1 MNLKDLYYFYDLS
14 NLQSF
19 TAVARK
25 NGVSQP
31 SISYAIKRLE
41 KEFHCQLLVHNPSH
55 RTFKLT
61 PQGDILL
68 RHVKKA
74 LPEIQGAQKE
84 ILRSLSSYNT
94 IGFPPLIIDYL
105 VRKEPA
111 FIENVSALRNIH
123 PIQEGSIELL
133 NLLSKG
139 ELDASFIGSLEPII
153 DKRFSVKTL
162 MTSDLYYI
170 LPSGHSLA
178 DKEAIAFSDVLN
190 ENFIILDEH
199 FVHLN
204 AFQHLNNQYHH
215 AATPFF
221 QTDDINLLKQ
231 LLRKKIGISLL
242 SEIAITKE
250 DKDLISIPMVKEER
264 MSLYVSLVTLKETN
278 LHPEVENFFQELLN

>member
-19 TAVARK
+19 TEVARK

-41 KEFHCQLLVHNPSH
+41 KEFHCQLLVHDPSH

-84 ILRSLSSYNT
+84 ILRSISPYDT

-105 VRKEPA
+105 IRKEPA
-111 FIENVSALRNIH
+111 FIENVSALQNIH

>member
-41 KEFHCQLLVHNPSH
+41 KEFHCQLLVHDPSH

-84 ILRSLSSYNT
+84 ILRSISPYDT

-133 NLLSKG
+133 NLLSMG
-139 ELDASFIGSLEPII
+139 ELDASFMGSLEPIK

-170 LPSGHSLA
+170 LPSGHALA

-199 FVHLN
+199 FVHLK

-231 LLRKKIGISLL
+231 LLRKKIGISIL

-264 MSLYVSLVTLKETN
+264 MSLYVSLLTLKENN

>member
-19 TAVARK
+19 TKVARK

-41 KEFHCQLLVHNPSH
+41 KEFHCQLLVHDPSH

-84 ILRSLSSYNT
+84 ILRSISPYDT

-133 NLLSKG
+133 DLLSKG

-199 FVHLN
+199 FVHLK

>member
-19 TAVARK
+19 TDVARK
-25 NGVSQP
+25 HEVSQP

-41 KEFHCQLLVHNPSH
+41 KEFHCQLIMHDPSH

-68 RHVKKA
+68 RHIKKV
-74 LPEIQGAQKE
+74 LPELQGAKKE
-84 ILRSLSSYNT
+84 ILRSISSYDT
-94 IGFPPLIIDYL
+94 IGFPPLIIDYI

-133 NLLSKG
+133 DLLSRG

-153 DKRFSVKTL
+153 DKRFSVKNL

-170 LPSGHSLA
+170 LPSGHPLA
-178 DKEAIAFSDVLN
+178 DKEAITFSDVIN
-190 ENFIILDEH
+190 EDFIILDEH
-199 FVHLN
+199 FVHLK
-204 AFQHLNNQYHH
+204 AFQHLNDQHHH

-221 QTDDINLLKQ
+221 QTDDVNLLKQ
-231 LLRKKIGISLL
+231 LLRKKVGISLL

-250 DKDLISIPMVKEER
+250 DKDLIAIPMVKNER
-264 MSLYVSLVTLKETN
+264 LTLYVSLITLKENN
-278 LHPEVENFFQELLN
+278 LHPKVLNFLKELFS

>member
-41 KEFHCQLLVHNPSH
+41 KEFHCQLLVHDPSH

-84 ILRSLSSYNT
+84 ILRSISPYDT

-133 NLLSKG
+133 DLLSKG

-199 FVHLN
+199 FVHLK
-204 AFQHLNNQYHH
+204 AFQHLNDYYHH

>member
-1 MNLKDLYYFYDLS
+1 M
-14 NLQSF
+14 
-19 TAVARK
+19 
-25 NGVSQP
+25 SQP

-41 KEFHCQLLVHNPSH
+41 KEFHCQLLVHDPSH

-74 LPEIQGAQKE
+74 LPEMQGAQKE

-111 FIENVSALRNIH
+111 FIENASALRNIH
-123 PIQEGSIELL
+123 PIQDGSIELL
-133 NLLSKG
+133 NLLSMG
-139 ELDASFIGSLEPII
+139 ELDASFMGSLEPII

-178 DKEAIAFSDVLN
+178 DKEAISFSDVLN

-199 FVHLN
+199 FVHLK
-204 AFQHLNNQYHH
+204 AFQHLNDYYHH

-250 DKDLISIPMVKEER
+250 DKDLIAIPMVKDER
-264 MSLYVSLVTLKETN
+264 MSLYVSLVTLKENN
-278 LHPEVENFFQELLN
+278 LHPEVENFFKELLN

>member
-41 KEFHCQLLVHNPSH
+41 KEFHCQLLVHDPSH

-74 LPEIQGAQKE
+74 LPEMQGAQKE

-170 LPSGHSLA
+170 LPSGHSLV

-199 FVHLN
+199 FVHLK
-204 AFQHLNNQYHH
+204 AFQHLNDHYHH

-264 MSLYVSLVTLKETN
+264 MSLYVSLLTLKETN

>member
-41 KEFHCQLLVHNPSH
+41 KEFHCQLLVHDPSH

-84 ILRSLSSYNT
+84 ILRSISPYDT

-133 NLLSKG
+133 DLLSKG

-162 MTSDLYYI
+162 ITSDLYYI

>member
-41 KEFHCQLLVHNPSH
+41 KEFHCQLLVHDPSH

-84 ILRSLSSYNT
+84 ILRSISPYDT

-111 FIENVSALRNIH
+111 FIENASALRNIH

>member
-41 KEFHCQLLVHNPSH
+41 KEFHCQLLVHDPSH

-84 ILRSLSSYNT
+84 ILRSISPYDT

-133 NLLSKG
+133 DLLSKG

-199 FVHLN
+199 FVHLK

-264 MSLYVSLVTLKETN
+264 VSLYVSLVTLKETN

>member
-1 MNLKDLYYFYDLS
+1 MNLKDLNYFYDLS
-14 NLQSF
+14 KLQSF
-19 TAVARK
+19 TEVARK

-41 KEFHCQLLVHNPSH
+41 KEFHCQLLVHDPSH

-133 NLLSKG
+133 NLLSMG
-139 ELDASFIGSLEPII
+139 ELDASFMGSLEPIK

-170 LPSGHSLA
+170 LPSGHALA

-199 FVHLN
+199 FVHLE
-204 AFQHLNNQYHH
+204 AFQHLNDQYHH

-231 LLRKKIGISLL
+231 LLRKKIGVSLL

-264 MSLYVSLVTLKETN
+264 MSLYVSLFTLKETN

>member
-41 KEFHCQLLVHNPSH
+41 KEFHCQLLVHDPSH

-84 ILRSLSSYNT
+84 ILRSISPYDT

-133 NLLSKG
+133 DLLSKG

-170 LPSGHSLA
+170 LPSGHSLS

-199 FVHLN
+199 FVHLK

-264 MSLYVSLVTLKETN
+264 MSLYVSLLTLKENN

>member
-41 KEFHCQLLVHNPSH
+41 KEFHCQLLVHDPSH

-84 ILRSLSSYNT
+84 ILRSISPYDT

-133 NLLSKG
+133 NLLSKR

>member
-41 KEFHCQLLVHNPSH
+41 KEFHCQLLVHDPSH

-84 ILRSLSSYNT
+84 ILRSISPYDT

-133 NLLSKG
+133 DLLSKG

-178 DKEAIAFSDVLN
+178 DKEAIAFSDGLN

-199 FVHLN
+199 FVHLK

>member
-41 KEFHCQLLVHNPSH
+41 KEFHCQLLVHDPSH

-84 ILRSLSSYNT
+84 ILRSISPYDT

-170 LPSGHSLA
+170 LPSGHSLS

-199 FVHLN
+199 FVHLK

-264 MSLYVSLVTLKETN
+264 MSLYVSLLTLKENN

>member
-1 MNLKDLYYFYDLS
+1 MNLKDLYYFFDLS

-41 KEFHCQLLVHNPSH
+41 KEFHCQLLVHDPSH

-84 ILRSLSSYNT
+84 ILRSISPYDT

-133 NLLSKG
+133 DLLSKG

>member
-19 TAVARK
+19 TKVARK

-41 KEFHCQLLVHNPSH
+41 KEFHCQLLVHDPSH

-84 ILRSLSSYNT
+84 ILRSISPYDT

-133 NLLSKG
+133 DLLSKG

-199 FVHLN
+199 FVHLK

-231 LLRKKIGISLL
+231 LLRKKIDISLL

>member
-41 KEFHCQLLVHNPSH
+41 KEFHCQLLVPDPSH

-84 ILRSLSSYNT
+84 ILRSISPYDT

-264 MSLYVSLVTLKETN
+264 MSLYVSLVTLKEN
-278 LHPEVENFFQELLN
+278 KLHPEVENFFQELLN

>member
-41 KEFHCQLLVHNPSH
+41 KEFHCQLLVHDPSH

-84 ILRSLSSYNT
+84 ILRSISPYDT

-199 FVHLN
+199 FVHLK
-204 AFQHLNNQYHH
+204 AFQHLNSQYHH

-264 MSLYVSLVTLKETN
+264 MSLYVSLLTLKETN

>member
-14 NLQSF
+14 KLQSF

-41 KEFHCQLLVHNPSH
+41 KEFHCQLLVHDPSH

-84 ILRSLSSYNT
+84 ILRSISPYDT

-133 NLLSKG
+133 DLLSKG

>member
-41 KEFHCQLLVHNPSH
+41 KEFHCQLLVHDPSH

-84 ILRSLSSYNT
+84 ILRSISPYDT

-199 FVHLN
+199 FVHLK

-231 LLRKKIGISLL
+231 LLRKKIGISIL

-264 MSLYVSLVTLKETN
+264 MSLYVSLLTLKENN
-278 LHPEVENFFQELLN
+278 LHPEVENFFQELLK

>member
-84 ILRSLSSYNT
+84 ILRSISPYDT

-133 NLLSKG
+133 DLLSKG

-199 FVHLN
+199 FVHLK

-264 MSLYVSLVTLKETN
+264 MSLYVSLLTLKETN

>member
-41 KEFHCQLLVHNPSH
+41 KEFHCQLLVHDPSH

-84 ILRSLSSYNT
+84 ILRSISPYDT

-133 NLLSKG
+133 DLLSKG

-170 LPSGHSLA
+170 LPSGHSLS

-199 FVHLN
+199 FVHLK
-204 AFQHLNNQYHH
+204 AFQHLNSQYHH

>member
-41 KEFHCQLLVHNPSH
+41 KEFHCQLLVHDPSH

-199 FVHLN
+199 FVHLK

>member
-41 KEFHCQLLVHNPSH
+41 KEFHCQLLVHDPSH

-84 ILRSLSSYNT
+84 ILRSISPYDT

-133 NLLSKG
+133 DLLSKG

-162 MTSDLYYI
+162 MTSDPYYI

>member
-25 NGVSQP
+25 NGVIQP

-41 KEFHCQLLVHNPSH
+41 KEFHCQLLVHDPSH

-84 ILRSLSSYNT
+84 ILRSISPYDT

-199 FVHLN
+199 FVHLK

-264 MSLYVSLVTLKETN
+264 MSLYVSLLTLKETN

>member
-41 KEFHCQLLVHNPSH
+41 KEFHCQLLVHDPSH

-84 ILRSLSSYNT
+84 ILRSISPYDT

-199 FVHLN
+199 FVHLK

-231 LLRKKIGISLL
+231 LLRKKIGISIL

-264 MSLYVSLVTLKETN
+264 MSLYVSLVTLKENN

>member
-1 MNLKDLYYFYDLS
+1 MNLRDLYYFYDLS

-41 KEFHCQLLVHNPSH
+41 KEFHCQLLVHDPSH

-84 ILRSLSSYNT
+84 ILRSISPYDT

-133 NLLSKG
+133 DLLSKG

-162 MTSDLYYI
+162 ITSDLYYI

>member
-19 TAVARK
+19 TKVARK

-41 KEFHCQLLVHNPSH
+41 KEFHCQLLVHDPSH

-84 ILRSLSSYNT
+84 ILRSISPYDT

-133 NLLSKG
+133 DLLSKG

-199 FVHLN
+199 FFHLN

>member
-41 KEFHCQLLVHNPSH
+41 KEFHCQLLVHDPSH

-84 ILRSLSSYNT
+84 ILRSISPYDT

-199 FVHLN
+199 FVHLK
-204 AFQHLNNQYHH
+204 AFQHLNSQYHH

-264 MSLYVSLVTLKETN
+264 MSLYVSLVTLKEN
-278 LHPEVENFFQELLN
+278 KLHPEVENFFQELLN

>member
-41 KEFHCQLLVHNPSH
+41 KEFHCQLLVHDPSH

-84 ILRSLSSYNT
+84 ILRSISPYDT

-170 LPSGHSLA
+170 LPSAHSLA

-264 MSLYVSLVTLKETN
+264 MSLYVSLVTLKEN
-278 LHPEVENFFQELLN
+278 KLHPEVENFFQELLN

>member
-41 KEFHCQLLVHNPSH
+41 KEFHCQLLVHDTSH

-84 ILRSLSSYNT
+84 ILRSISPYDT

-133 NLLSKG
+133 DLLSKG

-178 DKEAIAFSDVLN
+178 DKEAITFSDVLN

-199 FVHLN
+199 FVHLK
-204 AFQHLNNQYHH
+204 ASQHLNNQYHH

>member
-41 KEFHCQLLVHNPSH
+41 KEFHCQLLVHDPSH

-84 ILRSLSSYNT
+84 ILRSISPYDT

-133 NLLSKG
+133 DLLSKG

-264 MSLYVSLVTLKETN
+264 MSLYVSLVTLKEN
-278 LHPEVENFFQELLN
+278 KLHPEVENFFQELLN

>member
-41 KEFHCQLLVHNPSH
+41 KEFHCQLLVHDPSH
-55 RTFKLT
+55 RRFKLT

-84 ILRSLSSYNT
+84 ILRSISPYDT

-199 FVHLN
+199 FVHLK

-231 LLRKKIGISLL
+231 LLRKKIGISIL

-264 MSLYVSLVTLKETN
+264 MSLYVSLLTLKENN

>member
-41 KEFHCQLLVHNPSH
+41 TEFHCQLLVHDPSH

-84 ILRSLSSYNT
+84 ILRSISPYDT

-133 NLLSKG
+133 DLLSKG

>member
-1 MNLKDLYYFYDLS
+1 M
-14 NLQSF
+14 
-19 TAVARK
+19 
-25 NGVSQP
+25 
-31 SISYAIKRLE
+31 
-41 KEFHCQLLVHNPSH
+41 
-55 RTFKLT
+55 
-61 PQGDILL
+61 L

-74 LPEIQGAQKE
+74 LPEIQGAQKKYFE
-84 ILRSLSSYNT
+84 AFLPMIQLGFRLLLLTILFVKSL
-94 IGFPPLIIDYL
+94 L
-105 VRKEPA
+105 

-199 FVHLN
+199 FVHLKLFN
-204 AFQHLNNQYHH
+204 
-215 AATPFF
+215 
-221 QTDDINLLKQ
+221 I
-231 LLRKKIGISLL
+231 
-242 SEIAITKE
+242 
-250 DKDLISIPMVKEER
+250 
-264 MSLYVSLVTLKETN
+264 
-278 LHPEVENFFQELLN
+278 